1 MKKKLVLMSL
11 LLAGC
16 QQASQVSPIEKTPS
30 HLVAF
35 QFQTG
40 EGNTPKQS
48 VQPLAVQEVSG
59 LVFQQLSTSTFTVK
73 QKGVRYLS
81 TTYKVTNQ
89 SGRTLKD
96 LAFVGVNLD
105 DTDGDPSN
113 NIMQPTAGN
122 TAFAKVKLYDGTD
135 ASGKA
140 SSMVPGHLFNYD
152 PQNDRAIFDAR
163 GTAFARG
170 LSVPDFDPV
179 PPEGLALNKLD
190 FGWVMYGD
198 FENNTSR
205 TVTFSTQLPLSANA
219 KDDPFSFS
227 FIAAFAELNRRQSVQ
242 FQSPTEL
249 NFGSAVSKVATGD
262 FNNDGFPDLVVT
274 RNDTNS
280 VYILLNDT
288 TGHFPTLTTASTPW
302 PMYMVVPAFVNADL
316 NQDLLLAHYNRS
328 TVQLLLGN
336 GDGTFTD
343 GDGVDLDTGL
353 IDLQV
358 ADLNGD
364 ASPDIMGLTMNALI
378 VQMSNAG
385 GLLSPTEQRYT
396 SVQPFSL
403 LSSGNLNGD
412 THPDVVIAG
421 PTNQLYVMTNNGDGT
436 LSAPTNHQSSFAPS
450 GIVVTDLN
458 GEPGDDVAVS
468 TIYGAN
474 INVFHGDG
482 TGGLYPAVQ
491 GTSGNPFGDLTQA
504 DFNGDGL
511 MDLATP
517 VFSTSLQIH
526 LNDGNGNFP
535 ESISVPVSGYVKDLS
550 SADLNGDGKV
560 DLVGL
565 IPDDDALVVV
575 LQE

>member
-1 MKKKLVLMSL
+1 MKKTLVLMSL

-16 QQASQVSPIEKTPS
+16 QQVSQVSPIEKTPS
-30 HLVAF
+30 QLVAF
-35 QFQTG
+35 QFQAG
-40 EGNTPKQS
+40 EANTQKQS
-48 VQPLAVQEVSG
+48 VQPLAIQEVSG
-59 LVFQQLSTSTFTVK
+59 LAFQQLSTSTFTVK

-81 TTYKVTNQ
+81 TTYRVTNQ

-113 NIMQPTAGN
+113 NSMQPTAGN

-140 SSMVPGHLFNYD
+140 SSMVPGHLYTYD
-152 PQNDRAIFDAR
+152 PQNDRAIFEAR

-190 FGWVMYGD
+190 FGWVLYGD

-227 FIAAFAELNRRQSVQ
+227 FIAAFAELNRSQNVQ
-242 FQSPTEL
+242 FQSPTQL
-249 NFGSAVSKVATGD
+249 NFGSTVSKVATGD
-262 FNNDGFPDLVVT
+262 FNEDGYPDLVVT
-274 RNDTNS
+274 RNNANS

-288 TGHFPTLTTASTPW
+288 TGHFPTITTASTPW
-302 PMYMVVPAFVNADL
+302 PMYLVVPAFVNADPH
-316 NQDLLLAHYNRS
+316 QDLLLANYDRG
-328 TVQLLLGN
+328 VRILLGN
-336 GDGTFTD
+336 GDGTFED
-343 GDGVDLDTGL
+343 GDGVALDTGL
-353 IDLQV
+353 MDLQV

-364 ASPDIMGLTMNALI
+364 AYPDILGLTMNALI

-385 GLLSPTEQRYT
+385 GPILPPQQRYT
-396 SVQPFSL
+396 SVEPFSM
-403 LSSGNLNGD
+403 LSAGNLNGD
-412 THPDVVIAG
+412 NHADVVIAG
-421 PTNQLYVMTNNGDGT
+421 PTNQLFVLNNNGDGT
-436 LSAPTNHQSSFAPS
+436 LNAPTAYQSSFSPS

-468 TIYGAN
+468 ALYGAN
-474 INVFHGDG
+474 ISVHPGDG
-482 TGGLYPAVQ
+482 NGQLFPFAQSAAGRL
-491 GTSGNPFGDLTQA
+491 FGDLTHA

-511 MDLATP
+511 TDLATS
-517 VFSTSLQIH
+517 VFSTSLQVN

-535 ESISVPVSGYVKDLS
+535 ESVSVPISGFVKDLS